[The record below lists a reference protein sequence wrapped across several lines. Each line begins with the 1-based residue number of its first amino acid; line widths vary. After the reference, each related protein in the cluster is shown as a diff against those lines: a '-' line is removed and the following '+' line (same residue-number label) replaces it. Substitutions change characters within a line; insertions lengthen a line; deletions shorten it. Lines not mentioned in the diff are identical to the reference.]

1 MNKRQQLENKLLY
14 FNPEIVF
21 DGTIGGIKLV
31 MKVDSYS
38 EQINWSV
45 CEGDHYTEF
54 SSFNEACD
62 YYLNAIGEE

>member
-14 FNPEIVF
+14 FNPEFVF

-31 MKVDSYS
+31 MKVDLYS

-62 YYLNAIGEE
+62 YYLKAICEE